1 MPDRRGTADTLA
13 TNLIEKMG
21 NLDMQ
26 AAGSPVATTEPVAYA
41 GRRSGGLKL
50 GFLTNVPFTGE
61 ESGAAHGLAEAIET
75 FKYAESVGFDSGWVR
90 QRHFDNYISS
100 PLVLLAA
107 IAQHTSRI
115 RLGTGVMT
123 VSYED
128 PIRLTEDASTVDLL
142 SGGRLELGMAAG
154 NTRFDAVFGGERLE
168 GREEGHD
175 RIRRF
180 REALAGNTLPI
191 RDPNATADLPEF
203 RARPRS
209 PELDQRLWYGS
220 GSAESAA
227 RTGSLGLGLL
237 LSTLNHNPTSDSF
250 EEAQRDNIVAYL
262 DSFEH
267 PVNQPRVCL
276 SRLFMPA
283 VNERQR
289 QRYAEFDRI
298 RRAEGPA
305 GPRPQGALE
314 PKTLL
319 RTMNRD
325 RSVGTQANGL
335 PSDIQLCQIYHGDP
349 DGVLEAAHADAGLDL
364 ADEMMIWLPPN
375 FTLDE
380 NKELLENIVKYIAE
394 PLGWRPAAS

>member
-1 MPDRRGTADTLA
+1 MTT
-13 TNLIEKMG
+13 
-21 NLDMQ
+21 Q
-26 AAGSPVATTEPVAYA
+26 SPVATSDGAAYA

-50 GFLTNVPFTGE
+50 GFLTNVPFTSE
-61 ESGAAHGLAEAIET
+61 ESGAAAGLAEAIET
-75 FKYAESVGFDSGWVR
+75 FQYAESVGFDSGWVR
-90 QRHFDNYISS
+90 QRHFDNYVSS

-115 RLGTGVMT
+115 RLGTGVVT

-180 REALAGNTLPI
+180 RDALAGHTLPI
-191 RDPNATADLPEF
+191 RDSDATPDLPEF

-220 GSAESAA
+220 GSAQSAA

-237 LSTLNHNPTSDSF
+237 LSTLNHNPTSESF
-250 EEAQRDNIVAYL
+250 EESQRDNVVAYL
-262 DSFEH
+262 DAFEH
-267 PVNQPRVCL
+267 PVNRPRVCL

-283 VNERQR
+283 VTARQR
-289 QRYAEFDRI
+289 ERYAEFDRI

-314 PKTLL
+314 PGTLL
-319 RTMNRD
+319 RTLNRD
-325 RSVGTQANGL
+325 RSVGTRPNGV

-349 DGVLEAAHADAGLDL
+349 DRVLEAARGDVGLDL
-364 ADEMMIWLPPN
+364 ADEMMVWLPPN

-380 NKELLENIVKYIAE
+380 NKQLLENIVTHIAQ
-394 PLGWRPAAS
+394 PLGWRPASS

>member
-1 MPDRRGTADTLA
+1 MPDRRWTAAALT
-13 TNLIEKMG
+13 TNLIDKMD
-21 NLDMQ
+21 NLALE
-26 AAGSPVATTEPVAYA
+26 AAESPVATTDPAPYA

-50 GFLTNVPFTGE
+50 GFLTNVPFTDE
-61 ESGAAHGLAEAIET
+61 ESGAADGLAEAIET
-75 FKYAESVGFDSGWVR
+75 FKYAESVGFDSGWAR

-115 RLGTGVMT
+115 RLGTGVLT

-191 RDPNATADLPEF
+191 RDPDATPDLPEF

-237 LSTLNHNPTSDSF
+237 LSTLNHNPTSESF
-250 EEAQRDNIVAYL
+250 EESQRDNIVAYL
-262 DSFEH
+262 DAFDH

-283 VNERQR
+283 INAASARAIRRVRSHPPGRGSGRAAAAGGARAQDAAAGDEPRQR
-289 QRYAEFDRI
+289 ASGPSPTVCRTTSSSARSTTVI
-298 RRAEGPA
+298 RTACS
-305 GPRPQGALE
+305 RPHM
-314 PKTLL
+314 PTP
-319 RTMNRD
+319 
-325 RSVGTQANGL
+325 GL
-335 PSDIQLCQIYHGDP
+335 SSP
-349 DGVLEAAHADAGLDL
+349 
-364 ADEMMIWLPPN
+364 
-375 FTLDE
+375 T
-380 NKELLENIVKYIAE
+380 
-394 PLGWRPAAS
+394 R

>member
-1 MPDRRGTADTLA
+1 VTTTDTQV
-13 TNLIEKMG
+13 TR
-21 NLDMQ
+21 
-26 AAGSPVATTEPVAYA
+26 AAESRVATTDAAAHA
-41 GRRSGGLKL
+41 GRRNGGLKL
-50 GFLTNVPFTGE
+50 GFLTNVPFTAE
-61 ESGAAHGLAEAIET
+61 EAGAAQGLAEAIET
-75 FKYAESVGFDSGWVR
+75 FTYAESVGFNSGWVR

-115 RLGTGVMT
+115 RLGTGVLT

-180 REALAGNTLPI
+180 REALAGHTLPI
-191 RDPNATADLPEF
+191 RDPNATPDLPEF

-220 GSAESAA
+220 GSASSAA

-250 EEAQRDNIVAYL
+250 EESQRDNVIAYL
-262 DSFEH
+262 DAFDH
-267 PVNQPRVCL
+267 PISQPRVCL

-283 VNERQR
+283 VNQRQR
-289 QRYAEFDRI
+289 ERYAEFDRI
-298 RRAEGPA
+298 RRSEGPA

-325 RSVGTQANGL
+325 KNVGTQANGL
-335 PSDIQLCQIYHGDP
+335 PNDIQLCQIYHGDP
-349 DGVLEAAHADAGLDL
+349 DRVLEAAHADVGLDL

-394 PLGWRPAAS
+394 PLGWQPAAS

>member
-1 MPDRRGTADTLA
+1 VAEFS
-13 TNLIEKMG
+13 TNLIDKMD
-21 NLDMQ
+21 NLAIQ
-26 AAGSPVATTEPVAYA
+26 AAESPVATADPAPYV
-41 GRRSGGLKL
+41 GRRNGRLKL
-50 GFLTNVPFTGE
+50 GFLTNVPFTDE

-75 FKYAESVGFDSGWVR
+75 FKYAESVGFDSGWAR

-115 RLGTGVMT
+115 RLGTGVLT

-191 RDPNATADLPEF
+191 RDPNATPDPPEF

-262 DSFEH
+262 DAFDH

-283 VNERQR
+283 VNQRQR
-289 QRYAEFDRI
+289 ERYAEFDRI

-325 RSVGTQANGL
+325 KSVGTQPNGL
-335 PSDIQLCQIYHGDP
+335 PNDIQLCQIYHGDP
-349 DGVLEAAHADAGLDL
+349 DSVLEAAHADAGLDL
-364 ADEMMIWLPPN
+364 ADEMMVWLPPN

>member
-1 MPDRRGTADTLA
+1 MKNIDLQR
-13 TNLIEKMG
+13 I
-21 NLDMQ
+21 
-26 AAGSPVATTEPVAYA
+26 GSPSATTEPAARA

-50 GFLTNVPFTGE
+50 GFLTNVPFIAE
-61 ESGAAHGLAEAIET
+61 ESGAADGFAEAIET

-115 RLGTGVMT
+115 RLGTGVLT

-128 PIRLTEDASTVDLL
+128 PIRLAEDASTVDLL
-142 SGGRLELGMAAG
+142 SDGRLELGMAAG

-191 RDPNATADLPEF
+191 LDPDATPDLPAF
-203 RARPRS
+203 RVRPRS

-220 GSAESAA
+220 GSAQSAA

-250 EEAQRDNIVAYL
+250 EDSQRDNIVAYL
-262 DSFEH
+262 DAFDH
-267 PVNQPRVCL
+267 PLNQPRVCL

-283 VNERQR
+283 INQRQR
-289 QRYAEFDRI
+289 ERYAEFDRI

-305 GPRPQGALE
+305 GPRPQGALD
-314 PKTLL
+314 PQTLL
-319 RTMNRD
+319 RTMNRGRD
-325 RSVGTQANGL
+325 VGTRINGL
-335 PSDIQLCQIYHGDP
+335 PNDIQLCQIYHGDP
-349 DGVLEAAHADAGLDL
+349 DDVLRAADADAGLEL

-375 FTLDE
+375 FTLEE

-394 PLGWRPAAS
+394 PLGWQPAAS